1 MLELVPLQIP
11 GGSELGLIL
20 LINVVLA
27 IIIGYLIRGDAESRG
42 ANSPL
47 LWAVGMAA
55 ASLFLSFLGFILA
68 LIIYYLVVVR
78 D

>member
-1 MLELVPLQIP
+1 MLEFIPLQVP

-55 ASLFLSFLGFILA
+55 ASFFLSFLGFILA
-68 LIIYYLVVVR
+68 LIIYYIVVVR

>member
-1 MLELVPLQIP
+1 MLELLPLQVP
-11 GGSELGLIL
+11 GGAELGIIL

-27 IIIGYLIRGDAESRG
+27 IVIGYLIRGDAESRG
-42 ANSPL
+42 SDSPL

-55 ASLFLSFLGFILA
+55 ASLFLSFVGFILA
-68 LIIYYLVVVR
+68 LLIYYLVVVR